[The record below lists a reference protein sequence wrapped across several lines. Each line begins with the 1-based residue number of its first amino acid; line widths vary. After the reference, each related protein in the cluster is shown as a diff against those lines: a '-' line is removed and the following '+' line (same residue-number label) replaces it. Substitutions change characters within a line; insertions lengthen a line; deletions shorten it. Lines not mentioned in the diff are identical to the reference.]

1 MQAPAVAPGWK
12 IETRYSPRVLIG
24 NWQEERLTNE
34 KKYFRP
40 ITTYSADFKGH
51 PGSRPDV
58 LVRRTGELNC
68 AGLPSGVLFGH
79 GATHRPLNS
88 DLITWY
94 DEDYNR
100 RPREG
105 PNKLP
110 ELRSFST
117 STLTWIP
124 EKSDYPIQ
132 GEPTNYGLT
141 ERLRSKWSA
150 ENDEIKKGNDPSA
163 QFDTTYRTS
172 YLKWPYTIY
181 PHLTAPDYEPVRR
194 RTSLGRFN
202 STAPSAYGN
211 YGLSRR
217 PTNRPTLLSASVA
230 PALTAATP
238 VSPAA
243 TAPSAAPAV
252 SPAACRPVMSAHA
265 RCSQDAGSAPAA
277 TITPMQRSYTIC
289 AL

>member
-12 IETRYSPRVLIG
+12 IESRYSPRVLIG

-51 PGSRPDV
+51 PGSHPDV

-79 GATHRPLNS
+79 GATQRPLNS

-110 ELRSFST
+110 DLRSFST

-150 ENDEIKKGNDPSA
+150 ENDEIKKGNDPRS

-172 YLKWPYTIY
+172 YLKWPYSVY
-181 PHLTAPDYEPVRR
+181 PHLTVPDYEPVRR
-194 RTSLGRFN
+194 RTSFGRFN
-202 STAPSAYGN
+202 NNTATSAYGN
-211 YGLSRR
+211 YGLTRR
-217 PTNRPTLLSASVA
+217 PTNRPTMLSASVA
-230 PALTAATP
+230 PALTAPTP
-238 VSPAA
+238 ASAAAVAPAA
-243 TAPSAAPAV
+243 
-252 SPAACRPVMSAHA
+252 PAACRPVMSAQA
-265 RCSQDAGSAPAA
+265 RCSQDAAASAAVPA
-277 TITPMQRSYTIC
+277 IIPMQRSYTIC